1 MKFNKFRWNDH
12 PARVKLRDT
21 PAMLATEMF
30 NRANMDGTE
39 IYGSQE
45 NLAKLL
51 GASVSSIRRAQK
63 RLQELGLIERD
74 GKRGSGRGGRST
86 KWRLTM
92 PPNTGH
98 SDSNTG
104 HRCAEYRSPVQEIPV
119 ISDRL
124 IDPGNRPGSFLS
136 TRAGEDTESE
146 PALGA
151 VSAERQT
158 SDLGSLYDT
167 PTESDLPS
175 VAHIAVPSG
184 TALVHQPTT
193 ETDHPSGLSEEDR
206 AAILADLYGSAAEP
220 SRCASDPA
228 PIRRAHTALPA
239 PVSMVPVDEPG
250 WDGSGTPW
258 PRDKAIPADP
268 WAAPYY
274 DEQTGEHFEYRPGE
288 LPHVM

>member
-12 PARVKLRDT
+12 PARVKLKNT
-21 PAMLATEMF
+21 TAAVATEMF
-30 NRANMDGTE
+30 NRANMDGTD
-39 IYGSQE
+39 IYVNQKMM
-45 NLAKLL
+45 AKTLET
-51 GASVSSIRRAQK
+51 SERTVRRAL
-63 RLQELGLIERD
+63 RALESAGLIHCT
-74 GKRGSGRGGRST
+74 KSGSNIGRNGGPSEYV
-86 KWRLTM
+86 LTM
-92 PPNTGH
+92 PKNTGH
-98 SDSNTG
+98 PCPDHRTSLTG
-104 HRCAEYRSPVQEIPV
+104 TPDT
-119 ISDRL
+119 SDRLIDPL

-146 PALGA
+146 PAVGA
-151 VSAERQT
+151 VSAEGQR

-193 ETDHPSGLSEEDR
+193 ETGHPSGLSEEDR

-220 SRCASDPA
+220 SQCAGDPA

-288 LPHVM
+288 LPVVSL